1 VKSALAAVAIA
12 CSATGAFAADAI
24 QIATAARSIRPG
36 EVVVFTATTSLP
48 VAAMR
53 TRAFDRDLA
62 TFQLDANRWQSLLGI
77 DLDTRPGTYEV
88 SFEGLSEGRTVT
100 TTTVIAIAPRVFGR
114 RVLAVDDAFVNPP
127 EAVVARIMREAAE
140 LEHLW
145 TQSEPRRLWSDGF
158 VRPVPGPANS
168 AFGTR
173 SVFNGQARQPHGG
186 ADFLS
191 PAGTSVHAP
200 NGGRVVLAHDL
211 YFTGNT
217 VVIDHGLGVFSL
229 LAHLSVVNVHQGDIV
244 ARGETIGEVGATGRV
259 TGPHLHWAV
268 RINGARVDPL
278 AVLATLGPP
287 AIGARATH
295 R

>member
-1 VKSALAAVAIA
+1 MLAAVAIA

-24 QIATAARSIRPG
+24 QIATVARSIRPG
-36 EVVVFTATTSLP
+36 EVVVFTATTSRP
-48 VAAMR
+48 VAAL
-53 TRAFDRDLA
+53 RARALDRDLA

-77 DLDTRPGTYEV
+77 DLDTKPGTYEV

-100 TTTVIAIAPRVFGR
+100 TTTVLAIAPRVFER
-114 RVLAVDDAFVNPP
+114 RLLKVDDAFVNPP
-127 EAVVARIMREAAE
+127 QPVVARIMREAAE
-140 LEHLW
+140 LEQLW
-145 TQSEPRRLWSDGF
+145 TQSGPRRLWNDGF
-158 VRPVPGPANS
+158 VRPVPGRANS

-191 PAGTSVHAP
+191 PAGTPVHAP
-200 NGGRVVLAHDL
+200 NGGRVVLADDL

-229 LAHLSVVNVHQGDIV
+229 LAHLSVVNVHDGDVV
-244 ARGETIGEVGATGRV
+244 ARDETIGEVGATGRV

-268 RINGARVDPL
+268 RMNGARVDPL
-278 AVLATLGPP
+278 AVLATLGQPT
-287 AIGARATH
+287 IGGRATH